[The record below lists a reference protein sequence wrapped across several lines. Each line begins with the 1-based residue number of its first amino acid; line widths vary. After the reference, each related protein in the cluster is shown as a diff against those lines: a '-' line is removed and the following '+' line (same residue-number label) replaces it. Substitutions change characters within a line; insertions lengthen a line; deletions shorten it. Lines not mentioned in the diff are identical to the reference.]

1 MFAAFV
7 PLSHVSPG
15 LRSSVAPAST
25 IGLARAALRMRQRA
39 NAAGNEGEYEML
51 DRGRMKKTKTCEQCE
66 KPMVWRKKWEKNWD
80 EVRYCSDRCRS
91 DAARARKLERRG
103 ERSGER

>member
-1 MFAAFV
+1 MGQAGLVFAAFV

-25 IGLARAALRMRQRA
+25 IGLARAALRMRQRG
-39 NAAGNEGEYEML
+39 NAA
-51 DRGRMKKTKTCEQCE
+51 GRMKKTKT

-91 DAARARKLERRG
+91 DAARARKLERSG